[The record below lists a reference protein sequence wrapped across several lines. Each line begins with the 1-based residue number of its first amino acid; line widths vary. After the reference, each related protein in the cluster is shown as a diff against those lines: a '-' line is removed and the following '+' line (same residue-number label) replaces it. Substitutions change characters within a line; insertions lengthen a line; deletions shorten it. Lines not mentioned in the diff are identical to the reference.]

1 MRSHKSQICLTNI
14 PSPFKMDRLAPTY
27 SPMVKHESGLVHSIM
42 SDEEV
47 IEEVRRQFKDVDL
60 SCPENIDLGYGEF
73 FL

>member
-1 MRSHKSQICLTNI
+1 
-14 PSPFKMDRLAPTY
+14 MDRLAPTY